1 MSSDSEAEK
10 EEEGRRQRARFEDG
24 QRREDDRRE
33 DDRHWR
39 TSADDSP
46 WRTSAEKRAQERCWA
61 WATTKTLLHG
71 AERVLYESL
80 TGMLVSPRSRS
91 PFPALKSLQ
100 YLQFPRLF
108 SLVPLADLN

>member
-1 MSSDSEAEK
+1 MPDDDEADEEAEK
-10 EEEGRRQRARFEDG
+10 EERKRQKAQFEDR

-33 DDRHWR
+33 DDRQCRDRQW
-39 TSADDSP
+39 SSQ
-46 WRTSAEKRAQERCWA
+46 EKRAQERRWA
-61 WATTKTLLHG
+61 WATTKTLLHI

-80 TGMLVSPRSRS
+80 TGMLVSPRSRP